1 MLLLGLRIE
10 NFRAIRKTAISF
22 DDGTALIGENDCG
35 ISSVLDALELA
46 LGFDEKTRDFP
57 PYLFHQSGNP
67 GRPSGSIRI
76 QLRFSERHK
85 GEWQDAEYAPF
96 SFLLPEH
103 GNRLRELWYEIFIAP
118 AEGKLSTAQYRLR
131 SPGSKV
137 KSSDSKLI
145 VRFRRMNPVIRV
157 SAGMLTGHGEPLVE
171 SASQITP
178 EHKVS
183 PEVQGLM
190 VRINQ
195 AVDSRLSGKSTDLK
209 ADLDDGYKAAFN
221 LVKMGEFKLGKWE
234 SGLTRSVGEIIGWS
248 PDGKR
253 PGNSIP
259 MRVPDSASERL
270 GILLL
275 VGALIRARP
284 GGMAP
289 DADPLWVIE
298 EPEAHLHPITLTSVS
313 IFLSLIQRQK
323 IVTTYSSD
331 LLGSIPL
338 GHVRRL
344 VRYDGELIER
354 RVRNNVLSRNE
365 LRRFHYHIRSR
376 FGIASFAR
384 FWLLVEGE
392 SEFWILPQIARLM
405 GYDFAL
411 EGIACVEFA
420 QCGLDPL
427 IKVANEWGIEWHV
440 LADGDEA
447 GKSYAENAR
456 HYISGENSGERLTVL
471 KQKDIERCFW
481 SQGYQGVYERH
492 ARLPEN
498 KLQRFSP
505 GKIIQT
511 AVRKQSKPF
520 LALSV
525 VEAIANEDSP
535 GIPAVLQEMIENCVR
550 LARTTPSRLS
560 SGK

>member
-1 MLLLGLRIE
+1 MFLLGLRIE

-46 LGFDEKTRDFP
+46 LGFDEKTRKFP

-67 GRPSGSIRI
+67 GQPSGPIRI
-76 QLRFSERHK
+76 QLRFSEKHK
-85 GEWQDAEYAPF
+85 GEWQDANYAPF
-96 SFLLPEH
+96 AFLLPEH
-103 GNRLRELWYEIFIAP
+103 GNRLHELWYEIFIEP
-118 AEGKLSTAQYRLR
+118 AEGKWSTAQYRLR

-137 KSSDSKLI
+137 KSSDPKLI
-145 VRFRRMNPVIRV
+145 GRFRRMNPMIRV
-157 SAGMLTGHGEPLVE
+157 SAGTLTGHGEPQLE
-171 SASQITP
+171 SVSQSDP
-178 EHKVS
+178 QHKVS
-183 PEVQGLM
+183 LEIQGLM
-190 VRINQ
+190 ARINQ
-195 AVDSRLSGKSTDLK
+195 AVDSRLSGKSMDLK

-234 SGLTRSVGEIIGWS
+234 SGLSRSVGEIIGWR
-248 PDGKR
+248 PDRKR
-253 PGNSIP
+253 PGNSIH
-259 MRVPDSASERL
+259 MHVPDSTAERL

-289 DADPLWVIE
+289 DADPLWIIE

-313 IFLSLIQRQK
+313 IFIGLIQRQK
-323 IVTTYSSD
+323 IITTYSSD
-331 LLGSIPL
+331 LLRSVPL
-338 GHVRRL
+338 GHIRRL
-344 VRYDGELIER
+344 VRFDGELIER
-354 RVRNNVLSRNE
+354 RVRNNVLSRSE

-376 FGIASFAR
+376 FGVASFAR

-427 IKVANEWGIEWHV
+427 IKVAKELGIEWHV
-440 LADGDEA
+440 LVDGDEA
-447 GKSYAENAR
+447 GKSYAENTR
-456 HYISGENSGERLTVL
+456 RYISGDNSGERLTLL

-492 ARLPEN
+492 ARLPER
-498 KLQRFSP
+498 KLQHLSP

-525 VEAIANEDSP
+525 VKAIANEDSP
-535 GIPAVLQEMIENCVR
+535 GIPAVLQDMIKTCVS
-550 LARTTPSRLS
+550 LARTAPSRLA
-560 SGK
+560 SGG

>member
-22 DDGTALIGENDCG
+22 DDGTALIGEN
-35 ISSVLDALELA
+35 
-46 LGFDEKTRDFP
+46 FP
-57 PYLFHQSGNP
+57 PYLFHQTGNP
-67 GRPSGSIRI
+67 GRPSGPIRI
-76 QLRFSERHK
+76 QLRFGERHK
-85 GEWQDAEYAPF
+85 GEWQDAQYAPF
-96 SFLLPEH
+96 SFLLPEP
-103 GNRLRELWYEIFIAP
+103 GKRLRELWYEIFIEP
-118 AEGKLSTAQYRLR
+118 ADGKWSTAQYRLR

-137 KSSDSKLI
+137 KSSDPKLI
-145 VRFRRMNPVIRV
+145 GRFRRMNPVIRL
-157 SAGMLTGHGEPLVE
+157 SAGTLTGHGEPLSE
-171 SASQITP
+171 SISQINP
-178 EHKVS
+178 EHQVS
-183 PEVQGLM
+183 PEIQSLM
-190 VRINQ
+190 ARINR

-209 ADLDDGYKAAFN
+209 ADLDDGYRAAFD

-234 SGLTRSVGEIIGWS
+234 SGLSRSVGEIIGWS

-259 MRVPDSASERL
+259 MRVPDSASEHL

-354 RVRNNVLSRNE
+354 RVRNNVLSRSE

-420 QCGLDPL
+420 QCGLNPL

-440 LADGDEA
+440 LADGDTA

-456 HYISGENSGERLTVL
+456 HYISSENSDQRLTVL

-492 ARLPEN
+492 ARLPES
-498 KLQRFSP
+498 KLQHYSP

-520 LALSV
+520 LALDV
-525 VEAIANEDSP
+525 VKAIAMEDSP
-535 GIPAVLQEMIENCVR
+535 GIPAVLHDMIETCVR
-550 LARTTPSRLS
+550 QARTAPSRLA

>member
-1 MLLLGLRIE
+1 
-10 NFRAIRKTAISF
+10 
-22 DDGTALIGENDCG
+22 
-35 ISSVLDALELA
+35 
-46 LGFDEKTRDFP
+46 
-57 PYLFHQSGNP
+57 
-67 GRPSGSIRI
+67 
-76 QLRFSERHK
+76 
-85 GEWQDAEYAPF
+85 
-96 SFLLPEH
+96 
-103 GNRLRELWYEIFIAP
+103 
-118 AEGKLSTAQYRLR
+118 
-131 SPGSKV
+131 
-137 KSSDSKLI
+137 
-145 VRFRRMNPVIRV
+145 
-157 SAGMLTGHGEPLVE
+157 MLTGHGEPPFE
-171 SASQITP
+171 PASQITP

-392 SEFWILPQIARLM
+392 SEFWILPQLARLM

-456 HYISGENSGERLTVL
+456 HYISGENSDERLTVL
-471 KQKDIERCFW
+471 KHKDIERCFW

-525 VEAIANEDSP
+525 VEAIASEDSP